1 MRPGPEAATAE
12 KESRRSPGRSPTDS
26 RRSWRAIV
34 SLSATPFYA
43 VALMLGF
50 LLNAYSFAPVHPL
63 AVLRTLVLGLLL
75 AAGLTAL
82 LGLALRNL
90 QAGGFVAAVLVGLL
104 VGWGRAISVVAAV
117 LRQGLVVRI
126 GLIVVA
132 LVVAAVALWLFW
144 RFVSRPGGW
153 ARVTYALNV
162 AGGIFVA
169 VGLFTGLRS
178 GALGIAADDLLT
190 ARGPIGQ
197 AAAGSPDIYF
207 IMPDEY
213 ARPDVLEQVYGIDE
227 APFLDALRQRGF
239 EIADGYSANY
249 IATPYNLMSMFHM
262 RHVPDIAA
270 MEPVLA
276 GDVDFGAGVR
286 RAVNHNEAFDLLRQ
300 HGYQIVTVAPPWE
313 DVALRSADVYIDN
326 GGINEF
332 ETSLVT
338 RSALDPVVRNVL
350 PDALFQQERDRVSF
364 AFDQV
369 GQLAEEAR
377 ADSQVAGAHP
387 RFVFIHLVV
396 PHLPVVFGPEGEPVR
411 MPYGQFFWVESAVQ
425 RGITRD
431 EFVAA
436 YKGQLEYLNT
446 LIPPAID
453 TIVAHDPSAVIVFMG
468 DEGSG
473 VGMNWDDVPNSDLAE
488 RFATMFSARTP
499 GKTGVFA
506 QAKTIVNVMPL
517 LFNAYLGEQLP
528 LQPDLHYAWRDKE
541 TDLYPWEGTPGPS

>member
-1 MRPGPEAATAE
+1 LSHQPDTATEGDLGRP
-12 KESRRSPGRSPTDS
+12 RRDARLSLRALVSPST
-26 RRSWRAIV
+26 
-34 SLSATPFYA
+34 TPWYA

-50 LLNAYSFAPVHPL
+50 LLNAYSFSPVHPL
-63 AVLRTLVLGLLL
+63 AVLRAVFLGLFFAALLTVVLG
-75 AAGLTAL
+75 AI
-82 LGLALRNL
+82 LRNAA
-90 QAGGFVAAVLVGLL
+90 AGGFVAALIVGGLL
-104 VGWGRAISVVAAV
+104 GWGRATTTLAGILQRSLLVQIG
-117 LRQGLVVRI
+117 LGLVA
-126 GLIVVA
+126 LAALTVA
-132 LVVAAVALWLFW
+132 VWLLW
-144 RFVSRPGGW
+144 RFVQRRDGW
-153 ARVTYALNV
+153 ARVTYGLNV
-162 AGGIFVA
+162 VGAIFVA

-178 GALGIAADDLLT
+178 GALTTAAGELLE
-190 ARGPIGQ
+190 ARTPIGQ

-213 ARPDVLEQVYGIDE
+213 ARPDVLAQVYGIDE

-239 EIADGYSANY
+239 EIAEGWSANY
-249 IATPYNLMSMFHM
+249 IATPYNLMSLFHM
-262 RHVPDIAA
+262 RHVPDIAS

-276 GDVDFGAGVR
+276 GNVDFQAGVR
-286 RAVNHNEAFDLLRQ
+286 RAVNHNESFDLLRQ

-338 RSALDPVVRNVL
+338 RSAFDPVVRNLL
-350 PDALFQQERDRVSF
+350 PDALFQQERDRVTF
-364 AFDQV
+364 AIDQV
-369 GQLAEEAR
+369 GRLAEEAR

-387 RFVFIHLVV
+387 RFVFVHLVV
-396 PHLPVVFGPEGEPVR
+396 PHLPVVFGPKGEPVR

-425 RGITRD
+425 RGITRE

-453 TIVAHDPSAVIVFMG
+453 RIITHDPEAVILFLG

-488 RFATMFSARTP
+488 RFATIFTARTP
-499 GKTGVFA
+499 GKTGVFGE
-506 QAKTIVNVMPL
+506 AKTLVNVMPL
-517 LFNAYLGEQLP
+517 LFNAYLGENLP